1 MRRLRI
7 AIMEEC
13 TMFRRACCVVV
24 LLSLAGSLPSGQGT
38 VPESDEIVQL
48 ERGALDRWGAGD
60 PGGFLEL
67 YAPNVTYFD
76 PMREHRID
84 GLEAMKQILEP
95 IRGMVKVS
103 RYEMIAPQV
112 YRSGDVAVLSYN
124 LVSYGVGPD
133 GKPITTRWNSST
145 VYGRIDGRWKIVH
158 SHFSITKSM

>member
-1 MRRLRI
+1 
-7 AIMEEC
+7 
-13 TMFRRACCVVV
+13 MFRQVGYV
-24 LLSLAGSLPSGQGT
+24 LLLFSLADALPAGREMSQQN
-38 VPESDEIVQL
+38 DEILSL
-48 ERGALDRWGAGD
+48 ERRALDRWGAGD

-76 PMREHRID
+76 PMREKRID

-103 RYEMIAPQV
+103 NYEIISPDV
-112 YRSGDVAVLSYN
+112 YRSGDVAVLTYN
-124 LVSYGVGPD
+124 LVSHGVGPD

-158 SHFSITKSM
+158 SHFSITKAM

>member
-1 MRRLRI
+1 MSRQ
-7 AIMEEC
+7 
-13 TMFRRACCVVV
+13 FGYV
-24 LLSLAGSLPSGQGT
+24 LLLLLLLAGALPSGHGMSQQN
-38 VPESDEIVQL
+38 DEILSL
-48 ERGALDRWGAGD
+48 ERRALDRWGAGD

-76 PMREHRID
+76 PMREKRID

-103 RYEMIAPQV
+103 SYEIISPDV
-112 YRSGDVAVLSYN
+112 YRSGDVAVLTYN
-124 LVSYGVGPD
+124 LVSHGVGPD

-158 SHFSITKSM
+158 SHFSITKAM